1 MRRSVRSSD
10 DLWNP
15 ALGWNFFP
23 LNKFAI
29 NVLHHITRDGKN
41 VAHSPG
47 QFSIK
52 STLTEILMMF
62 LLKSVVKMIF
72 QVEYV
77 INDLLFVFVL
87 VFSKYKKNITKIY
100 YKGFLFVIKVSLS
113 FNFS

>member
-72 QVEYV
+72 FKLNMVSKNYFYF
-77 INDLLFVFVL
+77 IY
-87 VFSKYKKNITKIY
+87 FSQNTKGISQT
-100 YKGFLFVIKVSLS
+100 L
-113 FNFS
+113 